1 MDDMNL
7 NDAYFRTINE
17 SMGFTDIKDQVKIWS
32 IPSTVLW
39 AVATISLLILNGCV
53 VKLIII

>member
-1 MDDMNL
+1 MNL

-17 SMGFTDIKDQVKIWS
+17 SVEITDIKDQVKIWS

-39 AVATISLLILNGCV
+39 AVGRISLLILNG
-53 VKLIII
+53 LFG